1 MHPVYRQLC
10 SDHRHIQRL
19 LHCMRTIINPLGAE
33 GVSPERL
40 ELLLDIVEYIKTYPE
55 YWHHP
60 IEDQVFSL
68 LLLKRVP
75 ESELLREIICD
86 HGRMEKQT
94 AELEHFLRSIAQ
106 GCVVPIKNLKTL
118 AELYIHNQA
127 DHIEKENKW
136 VYPLMEQHLQDED
149 WQWIAEK
156 LPAIEDP
163 LFGEKRRKDYE
174 NLYSNIVA
182 GEQDLLQLS
191 RKAAL

>member
-19 LHCMRTIINPLGAE
+19 LRCMRTIVNPLGDE
-33 GVSPERL
+33 GISPERL
-40 ELLLDIVEYIKTYPE
+40 DLLLDIVEYIKTYPE

-75 ESELLREIICD
+75 ESDLLREIICD

-94 AELEHFLRSIAQ
+94 LELEQILRSIAQ
-106 GCVVPIKNLKTL
+106 GCVVPMKNLRTQ

-127 DHIEKENKW
+127 DHVEKENKW
-136 VYPLMEQHLQDED
+136 VYPLMEQHLNNSD
-149 WQWIAEK
+149 WDWIAEK
-156 LPAIEDP
+156 LPAIDDP
-163 LFGEKRRKDYE
+163 LFGQQRREDYE
-174 NLYSNIVA
+174 TLYGNIVA
-182 GEQDLLQLS
+182 GEEDLLRIGS
-191 RKAAL
+191 H